1 MIKRIFD
8 FLGYIPKQ
16 KFLETQEKLSDLIE
30 ELNLTLDSLDNLKKK
45 IILKT
50 ESKNQAIIKKLTKNN
65 IRLLKR
71 QGEYKETI
79 KALQDKL
86 NERP

>member
-16 KFLETQEKLSDLIE
+16 KFLETQEQISNLIE
-30 ELNLTLDSLDNLKKK
+30 ELNLTLDSLDSLKKT
-45 IILKT
+45 ILKT
-50 ESKNQAIIKKLTKNN
+50 ENKNQATIKKLNKNN

-79 KALQDKL
+79 KSLRDKL

>member
-16 KFLETQEKLSDLIE
+16 KFLETQEKISDLIE
-30 ELNLTLDSLDNLKKK
+30 ELNLTLDSLDNLKKT
-45 IILKT
+45 ILKT
-50 ESKNQAIIKKLTKNN
+50 ESKNQATIKKLNKNN

-79 KALQDKL
+79 KSLRDKL

>member
-16 KFLETQEKLSDLIE
+16 KLLETQEKLSQLSKEVDATLLALKDLEKAI
-30 ELNLTLDSLDNLKKK
+30 LKK
-45 IILKT
+45 
-50 ESKNQAIIKKLTKNN
+50 ESKNQATIKKLNKNN

-79 KALQDKL
+79 KVLQDKL

>member
-16 KFLETQEKLSDLIE
+16 KFLETQKKNSQLSKEVDAIL
-30 ELNLTLDSLDNLKKK
+30 LALKDLKKA
-45 IILKT
+45 ILKK
-50 ESKNQAIIKKLTKNN
+50 ESKNQATIKKLNKNN

>member
-1 MIKRIFD
+1 MIKRIFG

-16 KFLETQEKLSDLIE
+16 KLLETQEKISDLIE
-30 ELNLTLDSLDNLKKK
+30 ELNLTLDSLDNLKKT
-45 IILKT
+45 ILKI
-50 ESKNQAIIKKLTKNN
+50 ENKNQATIKKLTKNN

-79 KALQDKL
+79 KALQGKL